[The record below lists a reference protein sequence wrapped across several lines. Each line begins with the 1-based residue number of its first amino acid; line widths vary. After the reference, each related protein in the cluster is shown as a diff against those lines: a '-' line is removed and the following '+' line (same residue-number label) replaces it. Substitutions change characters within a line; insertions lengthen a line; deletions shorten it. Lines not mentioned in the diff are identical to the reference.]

1 MVRYSRARENF
12 EKFATTL
19 PQGVWNALYIGKWS
33 AVVDTENVVAMP
45 PLWHVLRK
53 KMGRNEDFSCL
64 VIQKVRHFLG
74 ENDAVSSKE
83 WRTFSGQVT
92 QKATTWLKSNDLLT

>member
-19 PQGVWNALYIGKWS
+19 PQGVWNALYMGKWG

-45 PLWHVLRK
+45 PYWHVLRK
-53 KMGRNEDFSCL
+53 KLGKERGFSWFM
-64 VIQKVRHFLG
+64 VQKVRHFLG
-74 ENDAVSSKE
+74 ENDAVSSRE
-83 WRTFSGQVT
+83 WRTFSGEVT
-92 QKATTWLKSNDLLT
+92 QKATLWLKSNDLLT